1 VIRPTPSELLA
12 RIADALTDSVLP
24 ELDDEAARI
33 QLQVAALIL
42 RRLAG
47 PASDVAPFLA
57 ADNRDI
63 AAALAGWSD
72 HVDLDP
78 AARALVDD
86 AIGAPPV
93 PAVRELVDRNVAL
106 QALVVDAEC
115 AIRALPDG
123 DERARLDAELRAL
136 LDRML
141 TRDAEIH
148 TTYAGW

>member
-12 RIADALTDSVLP
+12 RIADALTESVLP

-47 PASDVAPFLA
+47 PAGDVAPFLD

-63 AAALAGWSD
+63 ATALARWSD
-72 HVDLDP
+72 RVDLDP
-78 AARALVDD
+78 AARASVDD

-93 PAVRELVDRNVAL
+93 PAVRELVERNVVL
-106 QALVVDAEC
+106 QALLVDVER
-115 AIRALPDG
+115 AIRALPNG
-123 DERARLDAELRAL
+123 AERSRLDTELRAL
-136 LDRML
+136 LERML
-141 TRDAEIH
+141 ARDAEIH